1 MARVAAA
8 SRAIPAGSDRHLP
21 RPVGS
26 LRQQRERRSPRVH
39 ATHKAATL
47 WDVQPLR
54 TRLYEKTCLE
64 PLTETEGIPGT
75 CTPTH
80 AGVGGAGHPR
90 RPGPQLPRQPSGAGG
105 GSEPPHPR
113 LAPNISERHGSERR
127 ALGPTRAAARP
138 RRELQ
143 FTAGLGDDAAGGAG
157 GAEGTAP
164 PASPA
169 FSFKREAARW
179 TPGPGDAGMRWEE
192 EAPGSAEGG
201 GRRGHLPAGS
211 ARRLRCAR
219 EQLCGEA
226 LAHRGDPAAAVAA
239 EGPPYRPA
247 REPAPPRPG
256 AAGEGGGRGR
266 ARAPPGRW
274 SCVRLGAAA
283 PCAPAPRGLP
293 GNGPLGAGG
302 VARPLRPCAPR
313 SPYFSPAAP
322 RPAHLRPRGLSAHL
336 PAAQRRKARARAAA
350 RSDQT
355 GKVSTTRP
363 AASAWGVVRIQSFAT
378 YATVICL

>member
-8 SRAIPAGSDRHLP
+8 SGAIPAGSDRHLP

-26 LRQQRERRSPRVH
+26 LERRSPRVH

-54 TRLYEKTCLE
+54 TRLYEKTFLE

-90 RPGPQLPRQPSGAGG
+90 PPGPQLPRQPSGAGG

-157 GAEGTAP
+157 GPRGRLRPQVPLLFSSEKLPVGPRGLATRGCGGRRRLRGAPREAGAAVTYLPARRGGSGARGSSCAGRRSRIAGTRRRLWPRKDRPTAP
-164 PASPA
+164 HASLPRPAPEPPG
-169 FSFKREAARW
+169 REAA
-179 TPGPGDAGMRWEE
+179 
-192 EAPGSAEGG
+192 GG
-201 GRRGHLPAGS
+201 
-211 ARRLRCAR
+211 ARA
-219 EQLCGEA
+219 
-226 LAHRGDPAAAVAA
+226 
-239 EGPPYRPA
+239 
-247 REPAPPRPG
+247 PRPG
-256 AAGEGGGRGR
+256 AGPACASGR
-266 ARAPPGRW
+266 
-274 SCVRLGAAA
+274 
-283 PCAPAPRGLP
+283 
-293 GNGPLGAGG
+293 
-302 VARPLRPCAPR
+302 
-313 SPYFSPAAP
+313 P
-322 RPAHLRPRGLSAHL
+322 RPALL
-336 PAAQRRKARARAAA
+336 
-350 RSDQT
+350 
-355 GKVSTTRP
+355 RP
-363 AASAWGVVRIQSFAT
+363 AASQETVRSGRAGSR
-378 YATVICL
+378 AP